1 MMRSILIALPL
12 AFVLSCGA
20 GEKRRSISPNASW
33 VFLNAGPAR
42 SKKEMPE
49 GAGKEMQSAHTANF
63 GRLFDQ
69 GKLFTAGPLGDDGSI
84 RGVVVL
90 NTVSAEEVKGCFKTD
105 PLVQNEMLE
114 VEQHPWLVDV
124 NSFGPPKSP
133 FQMAEHTLCIVKK
146 GKNWNLSG
154 PEPTANAMAM
164 MFPALEQKHRSGEL
178 ISGPFLDL
186 SEKLGVLLFA
196 SADRD
201 QIRSEM
207 ERSPAFKNRMVEL
220 EFHPQFLA
228 AGLFRSRNDSPP
240 EPGKRAQLFD
250 GKTFTGWEG
259 DTQTWRIEK
268 GAFIGGSLTEFVP
281 HNDFICT
288 TQQFKNFD
296 LRLKVKLA
304 GTGFVNGG
312 VQFRSQRLK
321 EPAFEMTGYQA
332 DMGEGWWGCLYDESR
347 RNKVLAHTHAAI
359 IKRIIKPDDWNDY
372 IIRCEGAHIRLWL
385 NGILTVDY
393 TEPDAAIAL
402 SGLIGLQVHGG
413 GKTEASYKDISVEEL
428 P

>member
-1 MMRSILIALPL
+1 MRSSLIALSL
-12 AFVLSCGA
+12 ALVLSCGA
-20 GEKRRSISPNASW
+20 GEKRRSVTPNASW
-33 VFLNAGPAR
+33 VFLNAGSAR

-49 GAGKEMQSAHTANF
+49 EAVKKMQSAHVSNF
-63 GRLFDQ
+63 EVLFDQ
-69 GKLFTAGPLGDDGSI
+69 GKLFTAGPLGDDGAI
-84 RGVVVL
+84 RGIAIL

-124 NSFGPPKSP
+124 SRFGAPKSP
-133 FQMAEHTLCIVKK
+133 FQMAEYTLCIVKK

-154 PEPTANAMAM
+154 PEPTADAMVV
-164 MFPALEQKHRSGEL
+164 MFPALEKTFHSGEL

-196 SADRD
+196 STDRD

-207 ERSPAFKNRMVEL
+207 ERSPSFKNRMVEL
-220 EFHPQFLA
+220 EFHPQLLA
-228 AGLFRSRNDSPP
+228 AGLFRSPNDSPP
-240 EPGKRAQLFD
+240 EPGKRTQLFD

-259 DTQTWRIEK
+259 DNQTWRIEK

-288 TQQFKNFD
+288 TQRFKNFD

-312 VQFRSQRLK
+312 VQFRSLRLK
-321 EPAFEMTGYQA
+321 NPEFEMTGYQA
-332 DMGEGWWGCLYDESR
+332 DMGGGWWGCLYDESR
-347 RNKVLAHTHAAI
+347 RNKVLARPYAAI
-359 IKRIIKPDDWNDY
+359 IKRIIKADDWNDY
-372 IIRCEGAHIRLWL
+372 VIRCEGTHIRLWL
-385 NGILTVDY
+385 NGVLTVDY
-393 TEPDAAIAL
+393 IEPDPAIAA
-402 SGLIGLQVHGG
+402 SGFIGLQVHGG
-413 GKTEASYKDISVEEL
+413 GKTEASYKEISIQEL